1 MLRPRGRLQVHAG
14 LPRAL
19 LLYGGHAGGRGLAQ
33 VEGDAGCAL
42 RGRAADGAARGWVAL
57 GAAQLRLAEEDLH
70 SRQELGHHAACV
82 MCVAR
87 SVTVCRQPCAPARAG
102 RRRTRASR
110 ARERP
115 TQLTSRNMRESGG
128 RAAHSGCVCDAYTC
142 DDHELRPAPR
152 ENGLVKSSSPK
163 SNLKR

>member
-1 MLRPRGRLQVHAG
+1 MLRPRGRLQVNTG

-70 SRQELGHHAACV
+70 SRQELGHHAAPPDV
-82 MCVAR
+82 RGEERDRVQAIL
-87 SVTVCRQPCAPARAG
+87 
-102 RRRTRASR
+102 RASKGW
-110 ARERP
+110 E
-115 TQLTSRNMRESGG
+115 T
-128 RAAHSGCVCDAYTC
+128 AHPGIPGKRKADAIDVEEY
-142 DDHELRPAPR
+142 
-152 ENGLVKSSSPK
+152 G
-163 SNLKR
+163 